1 MCYEAWTGSRCI
13 WAGIDRLESSLA
25 LRVVYFLAYEW
36 SLLVG
41 ISCLSHLPNSDAA
54 SASIVEHPAQH
65 SNILILFP
73 STIAND

>member
-13 WAGIDRLESSLA
+13 WAGIDRLGSSLA

-41 ISCLSHLPNSDAA
+41 ISCVYLTFPIRTLQVQASSSILPNTAIS
-54 SASIVEHPAQH
+54 
-65 SNILILFP
+65 
-73 STIAND
+73 

>member
-1 MCYEAWTGSRCI
+1 MCYEAWAGSRCI

-41 ISCLSHLPNSDAA
+41 ISCVYLTFPIRTLQVQASSSILPNTAIS
-54 SASIVEHPAQH
+54 
-65 SNILILFP
+65 
-73 STIAND
+73 

>member
-41 ISCLSHLPNSDAA
+41 ISCVYLTFPIRTLQVQASSSILPNTAIS
-54 SASIVEHPAQH
+54 
-65 SNILILFP
+65 
-73 STIAND
+73 